1 MIKLWFMPL
10 NVLVTFIIGSAFGWI
25 VIKISRPASHLK
37 GLILGCC
44 AAGNLGNL
52 PLIIIPA
59 VCKEKGSAFGDP
71 DRCRTYGIAYAS
83 LSMAI
88 SIIYLWTYVYHI
100 LRVYS
105 TEEEKEV
112 EVDVSIN
119 ETKYSAESSKR
130 FPDNIKEALLQ
141 SKTFSTSEEF
151 QYQVALPGGRSEEH
165 IQLSQFVKFKQ
176 HLMMLEEK
184 LNLKKLFAP
193 STIGAI
199 VGFVVGAVSQ
209 IRDLLI
215 GEGAHLRAIQDSASL
230 LSDAAIP
237 VTTLI
242 MGANLVKG
250 LKGPRIQKSLVIGII
265 VVRYVLLPMSGILI
279 VKAAI
284 RFGLIHSDPLYQFVL
299 LLQYAVPPAMAIGTM
314 TQLFGKGESEC
325 SVIMLWTYALA
336 SVALTLWSTLFMW
349 LVS

>member
-1 MIKLWFMPL
+1 
-10 NVLVTFIIGSAFGWI
+10 
-25 VIKISRPASHLK
+25 
-37 GLILGCC
+37 
-44 AAGNLGNL
+44 
-52 PLIIIPA
+52 
-59 VCKEKGSAFGDP
+59 
-71 DRCRTYGIAYAS
+71 
-83 LSMAI
+83 MAI